1 MPRKARVISA
11 TGVYHVMM
19 RGINHQVI
27 FHDEL
32 DYKKF
37 IKILQ
42 TQAHPLDKD
51 GRELPSVC
59 EIYAYCLM
67 TNHVHLLIRECN
79 KSLGEIMKSIGVAYV
94 SYVNKRYDR
103 IGHLFQDRFLSEP
116 VADAGYFTRLLR
128 YIHQNPVEAGMV
140 TSPDNYAWSS
150 WHEYQR
156 DETGICS
163 HSVPFSN
170 MSWAEL
176 QEMVCAI
183 NKTDGMPK
191 TAIEQTLKMSDAQ
204 AKDCIEAIC
213 IAKDIERDLG
223 ELPRKKRD
231 LVLSEA
237 LNAGIGVRQLARIT
251 GVSHSTVHR
260 LAHSTT
266 GLKS

>member
-1 MPRKARVISA
+1 MPRKARAISA
-11 TGVYHVMM
+11 TGVYHVML

-32 DYKKF
+32 DYRKF

-42 TQAHPLDKD
+42 SQAHPQDKD
-51 GRELPSVC
+51 GRDLPPAC

-79 KSLGEIMKSIGVAYV
+79 KSLGQLMKSIGVAYV

-116 VADAGYFTRLLR
+116 VADAGYFIRLLR

-140 TSPDNYAWSS
+140 ASPDDYAWSS

-156 DETGICS
+156 DATGICS

-170 MSWAEL
+170 MSWGEL
-176 QEMVCAI
+176 RDMVCAI
-183 NKTDGMPK
+183 NKTGSLSK

-204 AKDCIEAIC
+204 AKDCVAAIC
-213 IAKDIERDLG
+213 EANNIERNLG

-237 LNAGIGVRQLARIT
+237 LKAGIGVRQLARIT

-266 GLKS
+266 EQKS